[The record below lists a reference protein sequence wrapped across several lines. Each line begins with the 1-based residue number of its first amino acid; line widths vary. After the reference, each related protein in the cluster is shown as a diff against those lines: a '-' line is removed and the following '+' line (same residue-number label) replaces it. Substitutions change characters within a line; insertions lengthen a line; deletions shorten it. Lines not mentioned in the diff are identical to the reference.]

1 MQKFRNHHSGVK
13 ILSLIKLMIYQFRG
27 IFMVFTT
34 VINAGLSVNRT
45 SALVPYGDLALAV
58 TRIVSLKNP
67 IGIRKVSH
75 LVWILNRLVIH
86 LTSDVSTFDLF
97 CQPFWS
103 FFTFFFLKWETWQ
116 SVLLGCLSI
125 VFIGYYVISPSLLT
139 SFSMVT
145 LLLVWVDFGLN
156 WIKKK
161 GTTTESL
168 SRDERLRVIYSDYVY
183 VITFIDSLK
192 VKFPVDFRSKN
203 VETIEKFRIQSQSIA
218 TKTNMFIL
226 EEQHLC
232 WFLLLILERIYQMF
246 Y

>member
-1 MQKFRNHHSGVK
+1 M
-13 ILSLIKLMIYQFRG
+13 
-27 IFMVFTT
+27 
-34 VINAGLSVNRT
+34 A
-45 SALVPYGDLALAV
+45 
-58 TRIVSLKNP
+58 
-67 IGIRKVSH
+67 
-75 LVWILNRLVIH
+75 
-86 LTSDVSTFDLF
+86 SDVLTFDLF

-103 FFTFFFLKWETWQ
+103 FLRFFLKWETWQ
-116 SVLLGCLSI
+116 SLLLGCLSI

-192 VKFPVDFRSKN
+192 VKFQINTPVLSWTPLRSTSGQKN
-203 VETIEKFRIQSQSIA
+203 LEPLKNSEFNRKVSRRKRVCLYWRNNISADSYCLYWEEFIKCSI
-218 TKTNMFIL
+218 IL
-226 EEQHLC
+226 GKDRSDNFPFVPTFMVPHIS
-232 WFLLLILERIYQMF
+232 F
-246 Y
+246 